1 MKIKDAKKEHYKERK
16 RAREKI
22 AIKKYE
28 SEESDQ
34 VEQVDLKG
42 PHSRLGNSDCRS
54 FNRIYKKWNLI
65 DLKIKTCRR

>member
-16 RAREKI
+16 RTREKI

-28 SEESDQ
+28 SEE
-34 VEQVDLKG
+34 VDLKG
-42 PHSRLGNSDCRS
+42 PHSRLGNSGCRS